1 MDEQPLSAGNSTEVV
16 RVQDTVRRT
25 AGPWTGSVRRLLAA
39 LREAGMTEV
48 PEHFGLD
55 ERGREILSYLPGEVA
70 PLPAAG
76 LAVGARDPPGV
87 RRAVAAHA
95 RREHDPRRA
104 AGRLATADPPTGRGH
119 LPQRRRPVQHGLPPG
134 NLRGL
139 IDFDT
144 ASPGPRIW
152 DLAYLAYQL
161 VPFTETAGG
170 AAAGLAARRDR
181 LGLLID
187 AYGQPFLPADVLRV
201 AADRLVDLAR

>member
-1 MDEQPLSAGNSTEVV
+1 MI
-16 RVQDTVRRT
+16 
-25 AGPWTGSVRRLLAA
+25 
-39 LREAGMTEV
+39 LRESGALLRRMHDASTTLVGQPGVWQLPTHQPVEV
-48 PEHFGLD
+48 ICHND
-55 ERGREILSYLPGEVA
+55 VA
-70 PLPAAG
+70 PYNM
-76 LAVGARDPPGV
+76 VF
-87 RRAVAAHA
+87 H
-95 RREHDPRRA
+95 
-104 AGRLATADPPTGRGH
+104 
-119 LPQRRRPVQHGLPPG
+119 QG